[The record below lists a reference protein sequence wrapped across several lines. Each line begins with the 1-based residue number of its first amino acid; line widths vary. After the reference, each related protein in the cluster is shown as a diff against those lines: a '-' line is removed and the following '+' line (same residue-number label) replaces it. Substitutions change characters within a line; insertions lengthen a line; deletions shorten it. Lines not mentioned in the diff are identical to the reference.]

1 MIETICRADARYS
14 NDANNPRH
22 RSNKGRAHHSSRLV
36 SEATWRCRSW
46 WAEHRR
52 RKTLMAKL
60 TGGGIQGN
68 KNVNVGVRTGTGSKG
83 SSPGAADQIGQSVAF
98 KKDKIDGGPG
108 FNPTKYGNEV
118 ALNSKSAPGQ
128 GRTIHGCGS
137 QGTHGSPAPGSSPA
151 PRDILSSFGPERSKG
166 G

>member
-1 MIETICRADARYS
+1 
-14 NDANNPRH
+14 
-22 RSNKGRAHHSSRLV
+22 
-36 SEATWRCRSW
+36 
-46 WAEHRR
+46 
-52 RKTLMAKL
+52 MAKAS
-60 TGGGIQGN
+60 GGGISGN